1 VLQTLH
7 RFALSEAAGAD
18 ISAQLNDFRRI
29 LLMSTDLS
37 AARAF
42 MVEGQVRTNDVTDA
56 RVTDTMGRVER
67 ERFVPANKRSLA
79 YADICVE
86 VAPGRFLLDPRS
98 FGKLVQLAEVQ
109 ESDRVLDVGCATGY
123 STAVLCALSRDVVA
137 LEEDEELAKFAAPI
151 LRSSPKLGRLY
162 GVVGPLKVG
171 APGQAPFDVI
181 FVNGAVEEVPKAWVE
196 QLKEGG
202 RMVVIINEGPVGKAH
217 FCVKKAGALSRRFA
231 FDATVPVLPG
241 FERSRSFVF

>member
-1 VLQTLH
+1 
-7 RFALSEAAGAD
+7 
-18 ISAQLNDFRRI
+18 
-29 LLMSTDLS
+29 MSTDLS

-42 MVEGQVRTNDVTDA
+42 MVEGQVRTNDVTDT
-56 RVTDTMGRVER
+56 RITETMGLVER
-67 ERFVPANKRSLA
+67 ERFVPAAKRSLA
-79 YADICVE
+79 YADICVD
-86 VAPGRFLLDPRS
+86 VAPGRFLVDPRS
-98 FGKLVQLAEVQ
+98 FGKLLQLAEVQ

-123 STAVLCALSRDVVA
+123 STAVLCALSGDVVA

-151 LRSSPKLGRLY
+151 LRSCSKLGRLY

-181 FVNGAVEEVPKAWVE
+181 FVNGAVEEIPKAWVE

-202 RMVVIINEGPVGKAH
+202 RMVVILNEGPNGKAH

>member
-1 VLQTLH
+1 MT
-7 RFALSEAAGAD
+7 
-18 ISAQLNDFRRI
+18 N
-29 LLMSTDLS
+29 MS

-42 MVEGQVRTNDVTDA
+42 MVEGQVRTNDVTDT
-56 RVTDTMGRVER
+56 RITDIMGQIER
-67 ERFVPANKRSLA
+67 ERFVPASKRALA
-79 YADICVE
+79 YADTSVE
-86 VAPGRFLLDPRS
+86 VATGRHLLDPRS
-98 FGKLVQLAEVQ
+98 FAKLLQLAEVQ

-123 STAVLCALSRDVVA
+123 STAVLCTLSKDVVA

-151 LRSSPKLGRLY
+151 LRSATKLGRLY
-162 GVVGPLKVG
+162 GVVGPLKTG

-202 RMVVIINEGPVGKAH
+202 RLVVIFHEGPVGKAH
-217 FCVKKAGALSRRFA
+217 FCVKKAGALSCRFA
-231 FDATVPVLPG
+231 FDATVPLLPG